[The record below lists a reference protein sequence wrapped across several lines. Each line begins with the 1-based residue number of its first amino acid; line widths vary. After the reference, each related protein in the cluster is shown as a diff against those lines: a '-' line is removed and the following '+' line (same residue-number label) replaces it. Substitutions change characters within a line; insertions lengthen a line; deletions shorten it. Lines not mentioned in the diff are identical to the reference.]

1 MIAAAWTWGERRP
14 ISQGLTFGPWYAL
27 LVALGINHQ
36 VSRNH
41 RLRNWLHTIVLIV
54 GMAVLMGLLAW
65 SLWGMIGVIWAL
77 IGVALLLAFAPN
89 IPNDLMLRMY
99 GAVPLTPAAA
109 GQVHEIVDAL
119 TARAGLPARPRLY
132 MIPSPILNAFAT
144 GEQESASIAVTYGML
159 KTLSLREL
167 AGVLAHEISHV
178 RNNDLRI
185 MGLADLMS
193 RVTQIM
199 SFVALFLVL
208 VNFPLMA
215 VGAKPVPW
223 LTIIL
228 LYLAPTAM
236 SLLQLALSRAREFDA
251 DLEGARLSGDPEGL
265 ASALLKL
272 ERRQGRFW
280 EDMFL
285 GGRRIPD
292 PSLLR
297 SHPRTEERVA
307 RLQALA
313 VDRPPV
319 TTKAASVPVTRV
331 RQVSPAPRFR
341 WNGTWY

>member
-1 MIAAAWTWGERRP
+1 M
-14 ISQGLTFGPWYAL
+14 
-27 LVALGINHQ
+27 VALGINHQ
-36 VSRNH
+36 VSRTH
-41 RLRNWLHTIVLIV
+41 RLRNWVHTVVLVV
-54 GMAVLMGLLAW
+54 GMATLMGLLAW
-65 SLWGMIGVIWAL
+65 SLWGVSGVVWAL
-77 IGVALLLAFAPN
+77 IGVGLLLAFAPN

-99 GAVPLTPAAA
+99 GAIPLTQAAA
-109 GQVHEIVDAL
+109 GQVHEIVDTL

-144 GEQESASIAVTYGML
+144 GKQDRAAIAVTYGML
-159 KTLSLREL
+159 KMLSLREL
-167 AGVLAHEISHV
+167 SGVLAHEISHV

-193 RVTQIM
+193 RVTMIM
-199 SFVALFLVL
+199 SYVAFFLLFL
-208 VNFPLMA
+208 NFPLIAM
-215 VGAKPVPW
+215 GAKPVPW
-223 LTIIL
+223 LAIGL

-297 SHPRTEERVA
+297 SHPKTQERVA
-307 RLQALA
+307 RLQALT

-319 TTKAASVPVTRV
+319 ATTTASVPVTRV

-341 WNGTWY
+341 WYGTWY

>member
-1 MIAAAWTWGERRP
+1 MG
-14 ISQGLTFGPWYAL
+14 GP

-41 RLRNWLHTIVLIV
+41 RLRNWLHTVVLIV
-54 GMAVLMGLLAW
+54 GMAAFMGLLAW
-65 SLWGMIGVIWAL
+65 SLWGVSGLVWAVLGV
-77 IGVALLLAFAPN
+77 GLLLAFTPSM
-89 IPNDLMLRMY
+89 PNDLVLRMY
-99 GAVPLTPAAA
+99 GAIPLTRAAA
-109 GQVHEIVDAL
+109 GQVHEVVDTL
-119 TARAGLPARPRLY
+119 TVRAELPAPPRLY
-132 MIPSPILNAFAT
+132 IIPSPILNAFAT
-144 GEQESASIAVTYGML
+144 GKQDSAAITVTYGML

-167 AGVLAHEISHV
+167 AGVLAHEISHI
-178 RNNDLRI
+178 RNNDLGI

-193 RVTQIM
+193 RATLVM
-199 SFVALFLVL
+199 SYVAFFLLF

-215 VGAKPVPW
+215 AGAKPVPW
-223 LTIIL
+223 LAIGL

-236 SLLQLALSRAREFDA
+236 GLLQLALSRAREFDA

-297 SHPRTEERVA
+297 SHPKTEERVA
-307 RLQALA
+307 RLQALTA
-313 VDRPPV
+313 DRPPV
-319 TTKAASVPVTRV
+319 TTTAASVPVTRV
-331 RQVSPAPRFR
+331 RQVSPAPRFH
-341 WNGTWY
+341 WYGSWY